1 VPESGFLYAQ
11 NIWHGYLKGTV
22 KKMLELNKLYNMDCI
37 EGMKLFPDKYFELA
51 IVDPEYGRKEHGG
64 KNRSSF
70 VKQKNG
76 SSIYVNGNKYAK
88 KNWDNKPAGE
98 EYFNELFRVS
108 QNQIIWGENYY
119 FKNFGPGR
127 IVWDKCNE
135 GSDQSDCE
143 IAYNSLTDRVD
154 LIRYMWRGMMQGKSI
169 YEGYIQQGDK
179 SKNEIRIHP
188 TQKPVKL
195 YQWLLSKYAK
205 LGDKIIDTH
214 VGSASSLIAF
224 YNMGFDHIGFEI
236 DEEYFNLASTRI
248 EEYQLQQRLSI

>member
-1 VPESGFLYAQ
+1 MD
-11 NIWHGYLKGTV
+11 N
-22 KKMLELNKLYNMDCI
+22 LELNTLYNMDCM
-37 EGMKLFPDKYFELA
+37 EGMKLFPDKYFDLA

-64 KNRSSF
+64 KNRSKY

-76 SSIYVNGNKYAK
+76 SQLYVDGNKYTK

-108 QNQIIWGENYY
+108 KNQIIWGENYY

-127 IVWDKCNE
+127 IIWDKCNE

-154 LIRYMWRGMMQGKSI
+154 LVRYMWRGMMQGKSI
-169 YEGYIQQGDK
+169 AEGNIQQGDK

-188 TQKPVKL
+188 TQKPVIL
-195 YQWLLSKYAK
+195 YAWLLNKYANK
-205 LGDKIIDTH
+205 GYKILDTH
-214 VGSASSLIAF
+214 VGSASSLIACHN
-224 YNMGFDHIGFEI
+224 YGFDYVGFEI
-236 DEEYFNLASTRI
+236 DKDYYDLGTKRLERERA
-248 EEYQLQQRLSI
+248 QLSLF